1 MTAPASLVYFGDSFT
16 DGGALFAAT
25 SKVLAIPFPI
35 ASAGYAGVF
44 SNGPVYAQVAPAL
57 LGAGVQNY
65 AVGGARA
72 VGSRA
77 LQEFITVNGGE
88 ALVLPGAEAADLAF
102 DTNLG
107 AQVGRFLAE
116 SAAAGGVAPKT
127 TASILIGLN
136 DYGNFVPSSPET
148 ALAEAAA
155 LVNAVVTATLGAA
168 SAVLAAGVQS
178 VVLNTLPSFR
188 TLAASALTDEA
199 TLALGDQIVAA
210 HNAALADGAAALRG
224 LGLSVTVVDFGAM
237 AAAFA
242 EDLPTHGVIA
252 PLGAPILL
260 GDAGNPDIDVAPD
273 GEITLSFPP
282 NPLVAGLDPDQVAYF
297 DFLHPSAAAH
307 GVFGAFQAA
316 ALTTG
321 VRFLGAAA
329 DHVVGSGA
337 AEVVFGGA
345 GNDILTMRGGA
356 DIAFG
361 GLGDDRLCG
370 DNGRDILS
378 GGAGDDVVHGGSGAD
393 VVAGGRGDDTVTG
406 GKGDDVLI
414 DGLGSDVLLGGRGRD
429 TFLYTEAALIGGTT
443 GVDCDFF
450 DGGAGRDML
459 VLALSAGTR
468 AAVEAELAASCGPV
482 RGIAALGLTLRS
494 IETIRFVDDRAD
506 LATVAT
512 TARLAEAD
520 LWGLV

>member
-1 MTAPASLVYFGDSFT
+1 MTAPTSLVYFGDSFT

-57 LGAGVQNY
+57 LGAGAQNY

-88 ALVLPGAEAADLAF
+88 ALVLPEAEAADLAF

-116 SAAAGGVAPKT
+116 SAAAGGVAPGT

-136 DYGNFVPSSPET
+136 DYGNFVPSSPGT

-168 SAVLAAGVQS
+168 SAVLAAGVES

-188 TLAASALTDEA
+188 TLAVSALTDEA
-199 TLALGDQIVAA
+199 TLALGDQLIAA

-260 GDAGNPDIDVAPD
+260 GDAGNPDVDVSED
-273 GEITLSFPP
+273 GAIALSFPP
-282 NPLVAGLDPDQVAYF
+282 NPQVAGLDPDQVAYF

-321 VRFLGAAA
+321 VRFLGASA
-329 DHVVGSGA
+329 DRFVGSEA

-345 GNDILTMRGGA
+345 GNDRLALRGGP

-361 GLGDDRLCG
+361 GLGDDRICG
-370 DNGRDILS
+370 GRGRDILS
-378 GGAGDDVVHGGSGAD
+378 GGGGDDVVLGGACAD
-393 VVAGGRGDDTVTG
+393 VVAGGRGDDVVIG
-406 GKGDDVLI
+406 GRGDDVLI
-414 DGLGSDVLLGGRGRD
+414 DGLGSDLLWGGAGCD
-429 TFLYTEAALIGGTT
+429 VFLYSEAALIGGTT
-443 GVDCDFF
+443 GLDHDRF
-450 DGGAGRDML
+450 DGGAGRDRL
-459 VLALSAGTR
+459 VLALSAATR
-468 AAVEAELAASCGPV
+468 IDVEAELAATTGAV
-482 RGIAALGLTLRS
+482 RSIDALGLKLRS
-494 IETIRFVDDRAD
+494 IETIHIVDDISH
-506 LATVAT
+506 LAAT
-512 TARLAEAD
+512 ATSTRLAEAD